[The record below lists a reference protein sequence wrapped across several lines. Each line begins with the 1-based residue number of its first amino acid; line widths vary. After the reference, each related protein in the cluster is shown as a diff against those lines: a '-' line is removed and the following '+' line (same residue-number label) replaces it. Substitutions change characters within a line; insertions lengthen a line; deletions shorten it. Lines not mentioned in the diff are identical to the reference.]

1 MPAPRPRIAV
11 SSCLLGNPV
20 RYDGTDR
27 LNESIRNH
35 LSRHFEIVALCPE
48 VEAGLGTPRPPVR
61 LTGSPQHP
69 LALGVEDA
77 SLDITAALMHFSDG
91 WLAQAKSLSGLILK
105 SRSPSCGLRDT
116 PVFDRHGAIQ
126 SHGAGL
132 FTRRVTRHY
141 PQLPVDDEIGIA
153 DAKHRNAFINRVEQY
168 ALQRHCT

>member
-1 MPAPRPRIAV
+1 MASRPRIAV

-27 LNESIRNH
+27 FSEAICTH
-35 LSRHFEIVALCPE
+35 LARQFEIVAVCPE

-61 LTGSPQHP
+61 LTGNPRHP

-77 SLDITAALMHFSDG
+77 SLDVTAALLRFSDS
-91 WLAQAKSLSGLILK
+91 WLAQAKTLSGVVLK

-126 SHGAGL
+126 SSGAGL
-132 FTRRVTRHY
+132 FTRVLTRHY
-141 PQLPVDDEIGIA
+141 PQLPVDDEVGIA
-153 DAKHRNAFINRVEQY
+153 DAKRRNAFINRVEQY
-168 ALQRHCT
+168 ALGRCGS